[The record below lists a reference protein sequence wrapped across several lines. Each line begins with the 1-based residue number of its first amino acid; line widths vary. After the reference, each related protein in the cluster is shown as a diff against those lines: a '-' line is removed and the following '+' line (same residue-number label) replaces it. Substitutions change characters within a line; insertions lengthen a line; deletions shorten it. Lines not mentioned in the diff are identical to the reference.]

1 MSRRF
6 NNLED
11 VINTFTQAQIEALPA
26 TNKYRKYYEWKRDP
40 EKRKLPETSV
50 PERKRSRSVAV
61 SPFGQTFD
69 ADKKVIVAVSGRSF
83 DKLTDLGGATLFN
96 LQTSP
101 SATSAKLSGFIPAK
115 AILSQRLASSQ
126 TVPASSNRITGR
138 AYKTSAGSSYTM
150 PFGRSS
156 ANSVEFSVQNDIM
169 LGKSTDYIITF
180 TPERLKQ
187 R

>member
-1 MSRRF
+1 MARRF

-11 VINTFTQAQIEALPA
+11 VINTFSQAQIEALPA

-40 EKRKLPETSV
+40 QKRKLPEASV

-69 ADKKVIVAVSGRSF
+69 ADKRVIVPVSGRSF

-101 SATSAKLSGFIPAK
+101 SATSAKLGGFTPAK

-126 TVPASSNRITGR
+126 TVSASSNRITGR